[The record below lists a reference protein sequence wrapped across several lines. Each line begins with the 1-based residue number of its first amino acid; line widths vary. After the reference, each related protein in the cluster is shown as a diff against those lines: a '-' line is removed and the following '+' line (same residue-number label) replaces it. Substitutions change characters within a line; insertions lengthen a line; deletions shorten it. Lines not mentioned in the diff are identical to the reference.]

1 MKRDRDVSLCFT
13 NTPRINPYLQ
23 SLFLYLSIPLPCVY
37 PFLTLTCSLSLVET
51 KAAAAV
57 DADKIKHR
65 LEQLD
70 DMEEGG
76 AQETLNLSQQDYV
89 HKIDTMNKS
98 LTNAWQR
105 DQRVVALKISIQV
118 CMSIWSCDIHY
129 VYVLYIHLVM

>member
-1 MKRDRDVSLCFT
+1 M
-13 NTPRINPYLQ
+13 
-23 SLFLYLSIPLPCVY
+23 
-37 PFLTLTCSLSLVET
+37 ET

-89 HKIDTMNKS
+89 NKIDTMNKS
-98 LTNAWQR
+98 LTTAWQR

-118 CMSIWSCDIHY
+118 CMFIWSCDIHY
-129 VYVLYIHLVM
+129 VYIFVHPSGHVIYIMYNVVNVHVLVHTSGHVIYIMYMSLYIHLVM

>member
-1 MKRDRDVSLCFT
+1 M
-13 NTPRINPYLQ
+13 
-23 SLFLYLSIPLPCVY
+23 
-37 PFLTLTCSLSLVET
+37 ET

-89 HKIDTMNKS
+89 NKIDTMNKS
-98 LTNAWQR
+98 LTTAWQR

-118 CMSIWSCDIHY
+118 CMSI
-129 VYVLYIHLVM
+129 